1 MKITSPI
8 MLIYMREKIAL
19 GNGTILKFKQVMYI
33 EQKVQAISFTQ
44 FPKSKRYC

>member
-19 GNGTILKFKQVMYI
+19 GNGNILKFEQVMYI
-33 EQKVQAISFTQ
+33 EQRVQAISFIQ